1 MVSPIASEF
10 VKVLGGVFVLSFITA
25 CTCSNDIT
33 TPREVDPTTTASLRC
48 IVASPDAP
56 EIMVIQNDRPLQEK
70 ISRLDSV
77 APYVSLPSGIRNI
90 RFVGIRSSE
99 AYLSTNLDL
108 GADRRYTYVTFDRS
122 DRMRGVVMYDLV
134 PLATFGIA
142 HVRLVHVADSTGP
155 IQFTVNEGPAGLPVS
170 YPTAGEYLPVAQGSE
185 LALDLQDGG
194 GIRRID
200 VPNELTSP
208 GGAITIVVDRENSTI
223 RTRWFRDR

>member
-1 MVSPIASEF
+1 MASPIVSNA
-10 VKVLGGVFVLSFITA
+10 LRVLSGVLATFVVSA

-56 EIMVIQNDRPLQEK
+56 DLMVMQNDRVLIEK
-70 ISRLDSV
+70 ITRYDTI
-77 APYVSLPSGIRNI
+77 ATHATLPSGIRNI
-90 RFVGIRSSE
+90 RFVGKQLST

-134 PLATFGIA
+134 PLATIGTV
-142 HVRLVHVADSTGP
+142 HVRLVHVADSTGSVVL
-155 IQFTVNEGPAGLPVS
+155 FANDRTVGLSIS
-170 YPTAGEYLPVAQGSE
+170 YPTAGEYLPVPQGAE
-185 LALDLQDGG
+185 LYLDVQDNGDSQ
-194 GIRRID
+194 RIA
-200 VPNELTSP
+200 VPIELNTP
-208 GGAITIVVDRENSTI
+208 GSAATIVIDKENKVL